1 MELAYWLHWIDLL
14 GVAVFAVSGTL
25 MAYQKRLDGFGVVIL
40 ASVTAIGGG
49 TLRDIILNLPVFW
62 TQDPSFL
69 YAILLAAFCTII
81 WLRFRQQVPLQFLL
95 VADAIGLAFFNVL
108 GLQKALAFGATPFI
122 AIVMGTMSGVFGGL
136 IRDVIC
142 REVPLVLQR
151 ELYAVTC
158 IAGGIIYFISLVLL
172 NDTKISLAVAVITT
186 LSLRLIAMKRHWH
199 LTVFKP
205 H

>member
-1 MELAYWLHWIDLL
+1 MELDYWLHWIDLL

-25 MAYQKRLDGFGVVIL
+25 MAYQQRMDGFGVVIL

-69 YAILLAAFCTII
+69 YAILIAAVCTII
-81 WLRFRQQVPLQFLL
+81 WLRFRQTVPMQFLL
-95 VADAIGLAFFNVL
+95 IADAIGLAFFNVL
-108 GLQKALAFGATPFI
+108 GLQKAVAFGASPFI
-122 AIVMGTMSGVFGGL
+122 AVVMGTMSGVFGGL

-142 REVPLVLQR
+142 REVPLVLKG

-158 IAGGIIYFISLVLL
+158 IAGGIIYFLSLEAFG
-172 NDTKISLAVAVITT
+172 NTKIALAAAVVTT
-186 LSLRLIAMKRHWH
+186 LSLRLFAMKHHWH

>member
-1 MELAYWLHWIDLL
+1 MELDYWLHWIDLL

-25 MAYQKRLDGFGVVIL
+25 MAYQQRMDGFGVVIL

-69 YAILLAAFCTII
+69 YAILLSACSTII
-81 WLRFRQQVPLQFLL
+81 WLRYRQTVPMQFLL

-108 GLQKALAFGATPFI
+108 GLQKALAFGASPFI
-122 AIVMGTMSGVFGGL
+122 AVVMGTMSGVFGGL

-142 REVPLVLQR
+142 REVPLVLKG

-158 IAGGIIYFISLVLL
+158 IAGGLGYFISLTLFD
-172 NDTKISLAVAVITT
+172 DTIIALAFAVTTT
-186 LSLRLIAMKRHWH
+186 LSLRLIAMKLHWH

>member
-1 MELAYWLHWIDLL
+1 MELSYWLHWIDLL
-14 GVAVFAVSGTL
+14 GVAVFAISGTL
-25 MAYQKRLDGFGVVIL
+25 MAYQQRMDGFGVVIL

-69 YAILLAAFCTII
+69 YAILLAAVATII
-81 WLRFRQQVPLQFLL
+81 WLRFRQQVPMQFLL
-95 VADAIGLAFFNVL
+95 VADAIGLAFFNVM
-108 GLQKALAFGATPFI
+108 GLQKAVANGAIPFI
-122 AIVMGTMSGVFGGL
+122 AVVMGTMSGVFGGL

-142 REVPLVLQR
+142 REVPLVLKS

-158 IAGGIIYFISLVLL
+158 IVGGTLYFISLAVLDDL
-172 NDTKISLAVAVITT
+172 KVSMAVAVIST
-186 LSLRLIAMKRHWH
+186 LSLRLLAMKYHWN